1 MDDAIKNRVKAEMDR
16 QGLDMK
22 GLSKLAGLGETYVR
36 DALKRGRGGSLPA
49 LHKLA
54 SALGRSLDWLI
65 TGAEVA
71 GGEFAPEK
79 PPRRRLDTSVD
90 RKMVDSA
97 STDVASTIFE
107 VDVRAGAGGGGV
119 PIEAFVHDEMGNV
132 YAAEAIAAEWSLPP
146 AIMQGVLHALAKH
159 IRAFEVIGD
168 SMEPRLFEG
177 DRVFVDLRYTIPSP
191 EGIFALWDGYGLVIK
206 RLQIVMGSDPMRIRV
221 ISANGSYAPYEV
233 GIDDVKI
240 VGRFAGRFTIN

>member
-1 MDDAIKNRVKAEMDR
+1 MDEAIKNRVKAEMER

-36 DALKRGRGGSLPA
+36 DALIRGRGGSLPA

-54 SALGRSLDWLI
+54 AALGRSLDWLI
-65 TGAEVA
+65 TGADEP
-71 GGEFAPEK
+71 GGEFAPDK

-119 PIEAFVHDEMGNV
+119 PVEAFVHDESGNV
-132 YAAEAIAAEWSLPP
+132 YAAEGIAAEWSLPP
-146 AIMQGVLHALAKH
+146 TIMQGVLHATARH
-159 IRAFEVIGD
+159 IRVFEVIGD

-206 RLQIVMGSDPMRIRV
+206 RLQIVMGSEPMRIRV
-221 ISANGSYAPYEV
+221 ISANSSYAAYEAGV
-233 GIDDVKI
+233 EDVKI
-240 VGRFAGRFTIN
+240 VGRFAGRFTVN

>member
-1 MDDAIKNRVKAEMDR
+1 MDDAIKLRVKAEMER

-65 TGAEVA
+65 TGAEEA
-71 GGEFAPEK
+71 GGEFGPEK
-79 PPRRRLDTSVD
+79 PPRRKLDTSVD

-97 STDVASTIFE
+97 SVGSTIFE

-119 PIEAFVHDEMGNV
+119 PIEAFVHDERGNA
-132 YAAEAIAAEWSLPP
+132 YAAEGIAAEWSLPP
-146 AIMQGVLHALAKH
+146 TIMQGVLHATARH

-206 RLQIVMGSDPMRIRV
+206 RLQIVMGSEPMRIRV
-221 ISANGSYAPYEV
+221 ISANSSYAPYEATL
-233 GIDDVKI
+233 DDVRI
-240 VGRFAGRFTIN
+240 VGRFAGRFTVN

>member
-1 MDDAIKNRVKAEMDR
+1 MDEAIKLRVRAEMER

-49 LHKLA
+49 LNKLA
-54 SALGRSLDWLI
+54 AALGRSLDWLI
-65 TGAEVA
+65 TGAEEA
-71 GGEFAPEK
+71 GGEFAPDA
-79 PPRRRLDTSVD
+79 PPRRKLDTSVGL
-90 RKMVDSA
+90 KTVDSA
-97 STDVASTIFE
+97 SVGEGGTIFE

-119 PIEAFVHDEMGNV
+119 PVEAFVHDERGNV
-132 YAAEAIAAEWSLPP
+132 YSAEGIAAEWSLPQT
-146 AIMQGVLHALAKH
+146 IMQGVLHASARH
-159 IRAFEVIGD
+159 IRVFEVIGD

-177 DRVFVDLRYTIPSP
+177 DRVFIDLRYAIPSP

-221 ISANGSYAPYEV
+221 ISANPSYSPYEASL
-233 GIDDVKI
+233 DDVKI
-240 VGRFAGRFTIN
+240 IGRFAGRFTVN

>member
-54 SALGRSLDWLI
+54 CALGRSLDWLI

-71 GGEFAPEK
+71 GGEFAPDK

-97 STDVASTIFE
+97 STDAASTIFE

-119 PIEAFVHDEMGNV
+119 PVEAFVHDELGNA
-132 YAAEAIAAEWSLPP
+132 YAAEGIAAEWSLPP
-146 AIMQGVLHALAKH
+146 AIMQGVLHALARH

-168 SMEPRLFEG
+168 FDGAASVRRRSRLRRSALHHPELRKVFSPCGTATGWSSSACRSLWAPIQCASGSFPPMAVMRLMRWGSM
-177 DRVFVDLRYTIPSP
+177 T
-191 EGIFALWDGYGLVIK
+191 
-206 RLQIVMGSDPMRIRV
+206 
-221 ISANGSYAPYEV
+221 
-233 GIDDVKI
+233 
-240 VGRFAGRFTIN
+240 